1 MTVTLDDILAAQRR
15 LAGVIHA
22 TPLIHSATLSRMLDA
37 DVRIKPENLQKTGS
51 FKIRGAYNRVATL
64 SDDEKAR
71 GVIAASAGNHGQA
84 LAYAAA
90 RAGVKATIVM
100 PRTATIAKVDATRG
114 YGPTVVLEG
123 ADYQGA
129 HRAAEQIRAR
139 TGATFVDAY
148 DDPLVVAGQGTIGL
162 EIAAE
167 WTPEV
172 VLVQAGGGGLLAG
185 IAVALAARVPDAE
198 VIGVEAAGSPQLSAS
213 LAAGR
218 PASVATPVDT
228 IADGL
233 ATGRIGVV
241 PFELIRRRISRVVTV
256 DDFEIGEAVLLLL
269 ERLKLLAEG
278 AGATAL
284 AGALKLG
291 RGELKGKRVV
301 VVVSGGNI
309 DINLLDRI
317 IGHGLVKVGRLF
329 RIAVDLRDRPGEL
342 GKLLMCVGETGANVR
357 AIDHDRT
364 RRDVAI
370 GGARVMLELETRG
383 PEHIEAIREHL
394 ARAGYQFVV
403 ETLG

>member
-1 MTVTLDDILAAQRR
+1 MTVTLDDITLAARR
-15 LAGVIHA
+15 LADIIHP
-22 TPLIHSATLSRMLDA
+22 TPLIPSATLSRMLDA

-51 FKIRGAYNRVATL
+51 FKIRGAYNRVAALT
-64 SDDEKAR
+64 DDEKTR
-71 GVIAASAGNHGQA
+71 GVVAASAGNHGQA

-100 PRTATIAKVDATRG
+100 PRTAAIAKVDATRG

-129 HRAAEQIRAR
+129 HRAAEQLRAR
-139 TGATFVDAY
+139 TGAIFVDAY
-148 DDPLVVAGQGTIGL
+148 DDPLVVAGQGTVGL

-167 WTPEV
+167 WNPDI
-172 VLVQAGGGGLLAG
+172 VLVPVGGGGLLAG
-185 IAVALAARVPDAE
+185 VAVAIAARAHDTE

-213 LAAGR
+213 FAAGR
-218 PASVATPVDT
+218 PASVAMPVDT

-241 PFELIRRRISRVVTV
+241 PFELIRGRVRRVVTV

-291 RGELKGKRVV
+291 GELRGKRVV
-301 VVVSGGNI
+301 VVASGGNI

-342 GKLLMCVGETGANVR
+342 GKLLICVGDTGANVR

-383 PEHIEAIREHL
+383 PEHIEAIRGHL
-394 ARAGYQFVV
+394 AQAGYRFVV